1 MTPIDELNERFAIVS
16 VGNKVVVMQIDPGK
30 GGSIHELWSFEEF
43 KKLLI
48 KRRIQ
53 VKAKDGSVRTS
64 ELAVEWLRSK
74 EGNQYGRLVYAMPGS
89 AQQAGPND
97 YNGWRGFTIEPQS
110 GDWSTNRDHL
120 FRVICNGNQAHFEWL
135 LNWCAALVQQPG
147 RHAMSSIVLR
157 GGQGIGKG
165 HFADKMIGR
174 LFHAQQYLHMIGANQ
189 LTAEFNEHLSGKVLV
204 FADEA
209 TWGGDPRH
217 AAKLKGLVTEDNVPI
232 HRKFLKMVEE
242 PSALHII
249 VASNGDWP
257 VPADWDDRRF
267 FVLDVSD
274 ERKQDETY
282 FSQLL
287 KELRDGG
294 HAAMLYDLLQYKLD
308 DAALRHPPDTAAK
321 RELKRRSLSPEE
333 QWLIDWLMNELDD
346 WDPVQVRSQLHERYS
361 KSMKGNPKSVDAL
374 GQFFKTIFK
383 RAQASGVWPQ
393 VKMVPHFGGR
403 ARAWVFPPLLEFRQI
418 VETALGISIEWS

>member
-16 VGNKVVVMQIDPGK
+16 VGNKVVVMQIDPDK

-53 VKAKDGSVRTS
+53 VKAKDGSVRTA
-64 ELAVEWLRSK
+64 ELAAEWLRSK

-110 GDWSTNRDHL
+110 VDWSKNRDHL

-232 HRKFLKMVEE
+232 HRKFLKMIEE

-274 ERKQDETY
+274 ERKQDEAY
-282 FSQLL
+282 FSERL

-294 HAAMLYDLLQYKLD
+294 RAAMLYDLLQYNID

-346 WDPVQVRSQLHERYS
+346 WKPVQVR
-361 KSMKGNPKSVDAL
+361 
-374 GQFFKTIFK
+374 
-383 RAQASGVWPQ
+383 
-393 VKMVPHFGGR
+393 
-403 ARAWVFPPLLEFRQI
+403 
-418 VETALGISIEWS
+418 